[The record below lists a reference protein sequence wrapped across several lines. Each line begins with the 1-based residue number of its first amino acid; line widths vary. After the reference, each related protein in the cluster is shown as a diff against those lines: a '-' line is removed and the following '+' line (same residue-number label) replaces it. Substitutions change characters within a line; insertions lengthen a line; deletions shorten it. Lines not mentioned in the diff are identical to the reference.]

1 MSAAPFEMVG
11 PERLEAIR
19 QAKCNDPS
27 ATYKDLRMVLGESE
41 YAIAKALK
49 GYTPE

>member
-1 MSAAPFEMVG
+1 MIG
-11 PERLEAIR
+11 PERIEAIR
-19 QAKCNDPS
+19 QAKHDNPS
-27 ATYKDLRMVLGESE
+27 VTYKDLRMILGESE